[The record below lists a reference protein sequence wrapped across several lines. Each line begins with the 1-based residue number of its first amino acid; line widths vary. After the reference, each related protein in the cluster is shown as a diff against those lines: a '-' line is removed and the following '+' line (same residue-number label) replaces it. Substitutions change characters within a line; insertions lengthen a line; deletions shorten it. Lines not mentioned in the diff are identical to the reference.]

1 MKKNDLTIKDR
12 SELELMLQELR
23 GTLAQLT
30 FDLADKKL
38 KRTSDIR
45 KTKLQIARVLT
56 RLADASAKRAAITTA
71 K

>member
-1 MKKNDLTIKDR
+1 MKKHDMTMKTR
-12 SELELMLQELR
+12 SELEQMLQELR

-45 KTKLQIARVLT
+45 QTRLQIARVLT
-56 RLADASAKRAAITTA
+56 AITTA